1 MTARSG
7 TSQKQA
13 ASVSLKT
20 KKRRQYFMSNYQALI
35 SVTSLAKNLEN
46 PLFRVVDCRFS
57 LMDTEKGRDDY
68 AAGHVP
74 GASYANLDMDL
85 SSPISTGTGRH
96 PLPDVESF
104 IETLRRWGISND
116 SQVVVYDD
124 AGGGVAARLWW
135 MLRWLGHEDVA
146 VLDGGFAA
154 WARSGCPVNQD
165 EPSTEAGSFKG
176 SPAAESVWTT
186 ADIQS
191 WHSAGKSFVLVD
203 ARDGARFRGEHEP
216 IDPVAGH
223 IPGAVSLPLTDNL
236 NSDGTWRSPDEMKA
250 RWAKVFE
257 NSPRDPWGVMC
268 GSGVTACHLAL
279 SASMAGL
286 PDPCL
291 YVGSWSEWVC
301 DPDRPIS
308 TGGSD

>member
-1 MTARSG
+1 
-7 TSQKQA
+7 
-13 ASVSLKT
+13 
-20 KKRRQYFMSNYQALI
+20 
-35 SVTSLAKNLEN
+35 
-46 PLFRVVDCRFS
+46 
-57 LMDTEKGRDDY
+57 MDPEKGRDDY
-68 AAGHVP
+68 AVGHVP
-74 GASYANLDMDL
+74 GASYANLDRDL
-85 SSPISTGTGRH
+85 SSPISAGTGRH

-154 WARSGCPVNQD
+154 WAGSGCPVNQD
-165 EPSTEAGSFKG
+165 EPSSEAGSFDG
-176 SPAAESVWTT
+176 SPATESVWTT
-186 ADIQS
+186 GDIQS

-216 IDPVAGH
+216 IDAVAGH

-236 NSDGTWRSPDEMKA
+236 NPDGTWRSPDEMKA
-250 RWAKVFE
+250 RWAKIFD
-257 NSPRDPWGVMC
+257 NSPLDPWGVMC
-268 GSGVTACHLAL
+268 GSGVTACHLVL
-279 SASMAGL
+279 SATMAGL

-301 DPDRPIS
+301 DPNRPIS
-308 TGGSD
+308 TGGSV